1 MCFWHTFSLDYRDV
15 DWLVEEISSSFL
27 DGPIIVAKVLIK
39 SGRSKLYRV
48 ARLDSTLPIRE
59 EERNGSIFEIDRNRF
74 PRNVPEILLGISKE
88 IVEIESR
95 AYYLQRARLSPLK
108 KKLWSHWH
116 CASYLLREEAVQLS
130 DSGSSIFPRVTDS
143 QTSDKESLSLSRST
157 CPLTRITSQPVDY
170 YHNAIFPFPW
180 EGGGLKEGKYEVE
193 WSSSVNKSVPVF
205 IACRISLPGL
215 ALANE
220 ATRYI
225 IFNGPSLRIKLYTT
239 WMIYRSKRNDNRRI
253 IAREA
258 DQPRTK

>member
-1 MCFWHTFSLDYRDV
+1 MSRRYCLEYRRESWKSSLARIIYNARASPPWKRNFEV
-15 DWLVEEISSSFL
+15 IGIVPRIFYERKPSSFQ
-27 DGPIIVAKVLIK
+27 IVVVVYFL
-39 SGRSKLYRV
+39 
-48 ARLDSTLPIRE
+48 
-59 EERNGSIFEIDRNRF
+59 
-74 PRNVPEILLGISKE
+74 
-88 IVEIESR
+88 ESR
-95 AYYLQRARLSPLK
+95 TRKRLTKSL
-108 KKLWSHWH
+108 
-116 CASYLLREEAVQLS
+116 
-130 DSGSSIFPRVTDS
+130 
-143 QTSDKESLSLSRST
+143 SLSLSRST